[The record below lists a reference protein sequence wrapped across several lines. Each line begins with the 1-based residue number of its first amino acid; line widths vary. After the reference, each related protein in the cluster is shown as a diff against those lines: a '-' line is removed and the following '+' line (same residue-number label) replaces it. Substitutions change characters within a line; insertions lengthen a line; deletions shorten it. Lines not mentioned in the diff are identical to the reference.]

1 MCGIVGYVGSRMAAS
16 ILLDGL
22 AHLEYRGYDSAGIAV
37 AGSGG
42 SVIVRKAAG
51 KLSALVESL
60 KGELP
65 DGSSGIGHTR
75 WATHGGPTFE
85 NAHPH
90 TDCAGNVVIVH
101 NGIVENYLELKEE
114 LLNSGHAFESETD
127 TEVMSHL
134 IESHLAAGESFE
146 EAVRLTACRVR
157 GAQALVAM
165 EAADPT
171 RLVAFRMG
179 NAGGITVG
187 YGKGEMYLAS
197 DLPALLSYTND
208 VAFLSPGELV
218 TVDRDG
224 ARYRSIGGG
233 EDGDGGVFEK
243 RPQRAPYD
251 SVAIAK
257 GGYRHFMLKEI
268 MEQPEVISKP
278 LGGRLSFNPSDVKLE
293 GFPFTDAE
301 VREINRVVLTGMG
314 TSLHAS
320 QVGRFYMEALAGI
333 PAETD
338 NASELRYRAPIMD
351 ERTLVVSVG
360 QSGETVDTLGAMEM
374 AARLKAR
381 QITVCNVEGSQATRM
396 AHGTVTI
403 GVGPEIC
410 VASTKCLTGALV
422 SLYLLACY
430 LGKARGTLGGDKL
443 EAALQELTSVPR
455 LMGQAL
461 LQAPHIEEIAGR
473 FFRYDNFLYL
483 GRGINMPMAMEGALK
498 LKEVSYIHAEGYAA
512 GEMKHGP
519 ISLID
524 ENVPVLA
531 IALRDQLYDKM
542 CSNIA
547 EVKARGGTVIAMISE
562 GDEEL
567 ASKVDEVIEVPDV
580 PYLLA
585 PVVSAIPLQLF
596 AYYVAVRRGCDVDQP
611 RNLAKTVTVE

>member
-1 MCGIVGYVGSRMAAS
+1 MCGIVGYVGSQRAAS
-16 ILLDGL
+16 ILLEGL

-37 AGSGG
+37 AGPGG
-42 SVIVRKAAG
+42 SLTIRKAPG
-51 KLSALVESL
+51 KLSALVESMNGDL
-60 KGELP
+60 L

-75 WATHGGPTFE
+75 WATHGGPTLE

-90 TDCAGNVVIVH
+90 ADCAGSVVIVH

-114 LLNSGHAFESETD
+114 LLDSGHTFASETD

-134 IESHLAAGESFE
+134 IEQHLAAGHGFE

-165 EAADPT
+165 QAADPT
-171 RLVAFRMG
+171 KLVAFRLG

-197 DLPALLSYTND
+197 DLPALLSHTNE
-208 VAFLSPGELV
+208 VAYLAPGELV

-224 ARYRSIGGG
+224 ASYRSI
-233 EDGDGGVFEK
+233 EGDGGGGVVEK
-243 RPQRAPYD
+243 IPQRALYD

-278 LGGRLSFNPSDVKLE
+278 LGGRLSFDPGDVKLE
-293 GFPFTDAE
+293 EFPFTDSE
-301 VREINRVVLTGMG
+301 VKEIDRVVLTGMG

-320 QVGRFYMEALAGI
+320 QVGRFYMEGLAGI
-333 PAETD
+333 TSEAD
-338 NASELRYRAPIMD
+338 NASELRYREPIMD
-351 ERTLVVSVG
+351 KRTLLVSVG

-374 AARLKAR
+374 AARLGAR

-410 VASTKCLTGALV
+410 VASTKCMTGALV

-430 LGKARGTLGGDKL
+430 LGKARGTLDGSGL

-542 CSNIA
+542 RANIE
-547 EVKARGGTVIAMISE
+547 EVKARGGTVIAVVTE

-567 ASKVDEVIEVPDV
+567 ASRVDEVIEIPEVS
-580 PYLLA
+580 YLLS
-585 PVVSAIPLQLF
+585 PMVSAIPLQLF

>member
-1 MCGIVGYVGSRMAAS
+1 MCGIVGYVGNRMAAS

-42 SVIVRKAAG
+42 SVTVRKAAG
-51 KLSALVESL
+51 KLSTLVESL
-60 KGELP
+60 NGELP
-65 DGSSGIGHTR
+65 VGSSGIGHTR
-75 WATHGGPTFE
+75 WATHGRPTFE

-90 TDCAGNVVIVH
+90 TDCAGNVIIVH

-114 LLNSGHAFESETD
+114 LLDSGHTFESETD

-134 IESHLAAGESFE
+134 IELHLAEGENFE

-197 DLPALLSYTND
+197 DLPALLSHTSE

-224 ARYRSIGGG
+224 ARYRFISGN
-233 EDGDGGVFEK
+233 GDVVEK
-243 RPQRAPYD
+243 KPQRAPYD

-278 LGGRLSFNPSDVKLE
+278 LGGRLSFNPADVKLE

-301 VREINRVVLTGMG
+301 VREINRGVLTGMG

-360 QSGETVDTLGAMEM
+360 QSGETVDTLGAMET

-410 VASTKCLTGALV
+410 VASTKCMTGAMV

-430 LGKARGTLGGDKL
+430 LGKARGTLDGDSL
-443 EAALQELTSVPR
+443 ETALQELTSVPR

-461 LQAPHIEEIAGR
+461 LQAPRIEEIAGR
-473 FFRYDNFLYL
+473 FFRYDNFLFL

-542 CSNIA
+542 RANIE

-567 ASKVDEVIEVPDV
+567 ASKVDEVIEIPNV
-580 PYLLA
+580 PYLLT
-585 PVVSAIPLQLF
+585 PMVSAIPLQLF